1 MNKHIIFGAIMALTT
16 TTAATAATQT
26 VTRTGKI
33 IAAVPP
39 GNPLN
44 PKGQVGLGDFAIG
57 QTLNFS
63 ASYDDA
69 DVQFPGTITR
79 KNGQKLSNAYISTV
93 GLGNGNPTNAMSLT
107 VGSHSFGL
115 ADQGCFQD
123 TACMIARNMDFPAG
137 PTLMFY
143 KGNFLG
149 MDSCLIEG
157 GGGFGTGFTV
167 CQLVLSSLIPQTGLA
182 NVYKG
187 ILGYSRSDIYVVR
200 SPLAGR
206 TAFLAQFDGAG
217 IGGVPEPASWAM
229 LIAGFG
235 LTGAAMRRRRIQ
247 VVAA

>member
-1 MNKHIIFGAIMALTT
+1 MNSSFIFGAVLALTA

-26 VTRTGKI
+26 VTRTGRI
-33 IAAVPP
+33 VAAVPP
-39 GNPLN
+39 GTPLN
-44 PKGQVGLGDFAIG
+44 PNGQIGLGDFAVG
-57 QTLNFS
+57 QTLSFS
-63 ASYDDA
+63 ATYDDA

-79 KNGQKLSNAYISTV
+79 RNGQRLTSPDVSTV
-93 GLGNGNPTNAMSLT
+93 GLGNGNPTNALSLT

-115 ADQGCFQD
+115 ADQGCFQN
-123 TACMIARNMDFPAG
+123 TACMAQRGMDFPAG

-143 KGNFLG
+143 KGSFLG

-182 NVYKG
+182 NAYKG
-187 ILGYSRSDIYVVR
+187 VLGYTRSDIYVIR

-217 IGGVPEPASWAM
+217 IAAVPEPGTWAM
-229 LIAGFG
+229 LIGGFG
-235 LTGAAMRRRRIQ
+235 LTGAAMRRGRMRT
-247 VVAA
+247 VVA